1 MTVFDL
7 IILVLLVLFTSIG
20 ALRGML
26 REFLSLSVWVLAIGS
41 GWIFADAV
49 GSWFELLA
57 DVELRRLLG
66 FLTIAFTMLT
76 ALSVVAFVVR
86 KLVPRPVPG
95 LTDRGIGAAVGAARG
110 AAVVVVMVLLAGLT
124 SLPKKDDWRNSML
137 VGVFQPF
144 AQHLV
149 EWLPASVAQ
158 QFRYG

>member
-7 IILVLLVLFTSIG
+7 IILILLVLFTSIG

-66 FLTIAFTMLT
+66 FLTVVFTMLA

-95 LTDRGIGAAVGAARG
+95 LTDRGIGAAVGATRG

-144 AQHLV
+144 AQNLV

>member
-1 MTVFDL
+1 MKNA
-7 IILVLLVLFTSIG
+7 IHTSP
-20 ALRGML
+20 AHYKRLDCRL
-26 REFLSLSVWVLAIGS
+26 YLCIGS
-41 GWIFADAV
+41 GWLFADAV

-57 DVELRRLLG
+57 DAELRRLLG
-66 FLTIAFTMLT
+66 FLTIVFTMLA

-95 LTDRGIGAAVGAARG
+95 LTDRGIGAAVGAVRG
-110 AAVVVVMVLLAGLT
+110 AAVVIVMVLLAGLT